1 MKLPIV
7 ERMRTTSTGKL
18 MALTPHFSIIHQVE
32 MPSRPDSRDR
42 AVEFVTECRF
52 GVNQWSRDA
61 EAIPI
66 LHEQATRVVMREIYG
81 PVEERLFEILTL
93 LFEAG
98 PIYEDKVLQAV
109 ESLLKDM
116 RP

>member
-7 ERMRTTSTGKL
+7 ERMRTTPTGRL
-18 MALTPHFSIIHQVE
+18 MALAPHLSIIHQAEV
-32 MPSRPDSRDR
+32 PSRPDSRDR
-42 AVEFVTECRF
+42 AVEFVTEARF
-52 GVNQWSRDA
+52 GVTQWAGGAD
-61 EAIPI
+61 AIPI
-66 LHEQATRVVMREIYG
+66 LHAQATRVLLREIYG